1 MQAVQKLALVVIL
14 GLTALATLLVIYL
27 ADEGN
32 RREAEANE
40 QEEVAIERGIELY
53 IANCLQCHGP
63 AGEGRAFGEPGRIGA
78 PLGGNSSKT
87 AENQSEDPAVREE
100 QAQVI
105 RNSLHQGKPAGC
117 AAPGDPECIMPV
129 FAESEGG
136 TLNGEQIEELIL
148 MIQNVD
154 WNHVYNETVAEAG
167 GYPTAPATEA
177 PEQAPTAAGGSD
189 PAAVEL
195 SSPGIQWS
203 TNALTVPAGGTINL
217 FNDGSGGPHN
227 FAIEGFND
235 DEPVDM
241 PAGETV
247 AFTLPPE
254 LAPGEYVYYCAI
266 PGHRATMQGKL
277 TVEAPAAAQ
286 VPSGPSGQADAAL
299 AQTGSE
305 TTRGL
310 VSSVAVLPSRQPIA
324 RVGGNTR
331 RRRAPSRSAA

>member
-63 AGEGRAFGEPGRIGA
+63 AGEGREFGEPGRIGKG
-78 PLGGNSSKT
+78 LGGNTQYT
-87 AENQSEDPAVREE
+87 AINQSEDPAVRTE

-105 RNSLHQGKPAGC
+105 RNALYQGRPAGC
-117 AAPGDPECIMPV
+117 ADPGLPDCIMPV

-154 WNHVYNETVAEAG
+154 WNHVYNEAVAEVG

-177 PEQAPTAAGGSD
+177 PEAAEQAPTPAGGSD

-195 SSPGIQWS
+195 SAPGIQWS

-227 FAIEGFND
+227 FVIEGYND
-235 DEPVDM
+235 DAPVDM
-241 PAGETV
+241 PIGETV
-247 AFTLPPE
+247 AYTVPPE
-254 LAPGEYVYYCAI
+254 LAPGEYVYYCAV
-266 PGHRATMQGKL
+266 PGHRATMEGTL
-277 TVEAPAAAQ
+277 TIVAPDAAQAPSGAEGAVSTSTAAGATLGLAAA
-286 VPSGPSGQADAAL
+286 A
-299 AQTGSE
+299 
-305 TTRGL
+305 
-310 VSSVAVLPSRQPIA
+310 AVLPA
-324 RVGGNTR
+324 R
-331 RRRAPSRSAA
+331 RRIAGVGRRAA